1 MRYIGA
7 ETPTVKP
14 QMNPRHLLIGLL
26 LAATCTDSARAAE
39 GCDALTARMIR
50 ATGAS
55 LAGRSG
61 PLAVFRAADAERMS
75 LDCRDPTRMVFAAR
89 EREPRAPFFTLIGL
103 AAQGLAGARA
113 RDAEVLARQLHQDSL
128 LTSAPQEGRAGR
140 AALRCE
146 TGPRGDALSGDLTV
160 CVLRRDRPAA
170 LRSRASRPPAALSR
184 GGSAG

>member
-14 QMNPRHLLIGLL
+14 QMNPCHLLIGLL

-113 RDAEVLARQLHQDSL
+113 RDAEVLALQLHQDSL
-128 LTSAPQEGRAGR
+128 LTRAPQEGRAGR

-160 CVLRRDRPAA
+160 CVLRRDRPAV